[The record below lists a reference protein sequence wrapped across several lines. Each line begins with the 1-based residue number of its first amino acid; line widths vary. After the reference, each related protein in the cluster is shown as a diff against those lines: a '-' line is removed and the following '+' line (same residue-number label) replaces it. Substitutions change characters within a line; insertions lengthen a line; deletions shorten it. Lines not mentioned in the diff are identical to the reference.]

1 MKKRVI
7 FLDRDGTLIKEPSD
21 DYQLDSLEKLEFTPG
36 VFRNLYRLR
45 QYTGYELVVVS
56 NQDGM
61 GTASFPEVDFRLPH
75 DKFITAFSNEGV
87 EFDAVHID
95 PSLPEDQSPNRK
107 PRTGMLTGY
116 MEGDY
121 DLENSFVIGDR
132 ITDIE
137 LAKNLGARG
146 IMYGGEGMKEAL
158 SKRGLSEHTSLVSD
172 DWDHIYRFIRSDLRR
187 SKVKRVTGETE
198 ISVELSLDGEG
209 RTEISTG
216 LGFLDHMLEQLG
228 RHGGVDLMVKAT
240 GDLNVD
246 EHHTIEDTAIT
257 LGEAFLEALG
267 NKRGIERY
275 AFVLPMDDALAS
287 VAMDFG
293 GRPWIEWQVE
303 FKRER
308 IGDVPTEMF
317 FHFFKSFSDAARCN
331 LNIKATGNNEH
342 HMIESVFKGFAKAIR
357 KAVMLDTESN
367 RLPTTKG
374 KL

>member
-1 MKKRVI
+1 MKTRVI

-95 PSLPEDQSPNRK
+95 PSLLEDQSPNRK

-146 IMYGGEGMKEAL
+146 IMYGGEGMKKEL

-172 DWDHIYRFIRSDLRR
+172 DWDHIYRFIRSDIRR

-357 KAVMLDTESN
+357 MAVMLDPDSN